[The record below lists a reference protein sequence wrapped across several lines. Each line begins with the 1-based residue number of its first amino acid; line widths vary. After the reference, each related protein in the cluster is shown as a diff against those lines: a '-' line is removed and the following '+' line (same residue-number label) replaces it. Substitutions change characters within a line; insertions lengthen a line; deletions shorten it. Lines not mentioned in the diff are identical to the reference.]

1 MLARV
6 VVKLGGI
13 TAEDAL
19 NHPADRFQLKT
30 GISRFYEIF

>member
-13 TAEDAL
+13 TAECT
-19 NHPADRFQLKT
+19 ADRFQLKT
-30 GISRFYEIF
+30 GRSRFYEIF